1 MPIDVGSGAAPTA
14 GRVFG
19 NGDVSAAR
27 RTEKFRRRLLVEG
40 AWTFSGRAPSI
51 SFDLPPVPVDR
62 ENAEQPKLATHRDV
76 SATSSGVWF
85 GGGFIV

>member
-1 MPIDVGSGAAPTA
+1 MGMFQLLGGPKS
-14 GRVFG
+14 
-19 NGDVSAAR
+19 SAADSW
-27 RTEKFRRRLLVEG
+27 L
-40 AWTFSGRAPSI
+40 RALGPSAVAPPSI

-62 ENAEQPKLATHRDV
+62 ENAEQPKLARHRDV